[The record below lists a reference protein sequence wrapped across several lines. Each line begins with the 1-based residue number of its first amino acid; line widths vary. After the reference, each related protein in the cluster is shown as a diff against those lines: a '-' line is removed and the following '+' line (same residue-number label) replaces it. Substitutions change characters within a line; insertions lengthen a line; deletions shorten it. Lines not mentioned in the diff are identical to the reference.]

1 MRITSTHKLN
11 LERFGCT
18 FGGGIFSINWKGKRS
33 SQATTAG
40 IFACL
45 GRVDTNS
52 GPIVLLAFEISA
64 IRPLPSYCYFPFDLN
79 NPVHRT
85 YLSRLTKQGEL
96 KFRFLTNRG
105 IYTRNHRLT
114 PYLCLRATEVLAE
127 AVRLLGTI
135 EKGKYNFDGALSLM
149 ERHVR
154 IPEFLNRLLLEDTVG
169 EISQRISEAV
179 KTVPTEDR
187 EFATAI
193 VNQVAGAFTPYYRN
207 NRKTILEYLHNAPR
221 GFAYIND
228 LHRIFVDNPAGLTE
242 FLRDGL
248 AASFT
253 RKELEA
259 ISELGV
265 FILSFSSL
273 FRQDELTPQSESLAK
288 VPELPFGLAD
298 LVHSMKIS
306 GISKDSGFRFLKLIG
321 LEVGG
326 RPGRPTKDY
335 SREYE
340 LKKSLSWTNVTRQRL
355 QDNLEL
361 RDEFDGRYFDSL
373 NFEEQENLKN
383 RIREGVRSYA
393 ERTGRPYPIGSEDEP
408 D

>member
-1 MRITSTHKLN
+1 
-11 LERFGCT
+11 
-18 FGGGIFSINWKGKRS
+18 
-33 SQATTAG
+33 
-40 IFACL
+40 
-45 GRVDTNS
+45 
-52 GPIVLLAFEISA
+52 
-64 IRPLPSYCYFPFDLN
+64 
-79 NPVHRT
+79 
-85 YLSRLTKQGEL
+85 
-96 KFRFLTNRG
+96 
-105 IYTRNHRLT
+105 
-114 PYLCLRATEVLAE
+114 
-127 AVRLLGTI
+127 LGTI